1 MNFKNLYE
9 DMDKTPTYGEHSGE
23 QTEET
28 KIIGTLSNKIPEFAG
43 QTSETNHFNHKLI
56 TS

>member
-28 KIIGTLSNKIPEFAG
+28 KIIGTLSTKIPEFAG
-43 QTSETNHFNHKLI
+43 QENNDLKQKQI

>member
-1 MNFKNLYE
+1 MNIKNLYE

-28 KIIGTLSNKIPEFAG
+28 KIIGTLSTKIPEFAG
-43 QTSETNHFNHKLI
+43 QTSETDHLKQKLV